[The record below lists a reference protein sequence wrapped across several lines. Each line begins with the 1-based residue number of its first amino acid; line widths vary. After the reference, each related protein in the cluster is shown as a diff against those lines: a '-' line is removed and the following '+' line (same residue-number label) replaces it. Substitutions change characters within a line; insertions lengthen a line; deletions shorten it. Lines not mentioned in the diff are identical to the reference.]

1 LFDPFHSVH
10 VHFQVSISPEPKARL
25 ISRVLLSKLVEA
37 HDTASFASR
46 PPAYDGS
53 KSLYTA
59 GELPFESMDF
69 VVKLGKESREMYGIT
84 HLCCF
89 LRTFWD
95 L

>member
-1 LFDPFHSVH
+1 MKIWF
-10 VHFQVSISPEPKARL
+10 SIGPETKIRRINRL
-25 ISRVLLSKLVEA
+25 LLSKLVEA
-37 HDTASFASR
+37 HGTASLAR
-46 PPAYDGS
+46 RTLAYDGS

-59 GELPFESMDF
+59 DELSFESMDF